1 MGKKLFVFFVL
12 SFMLI
17 AAVLFNPGCKS
28 SSEVTGTWPAK
39 NATVVISEFTSTAI
53 MDNSSS
59 MNHTSS
65 AKAEVEYHIEPTGN
79 SGPDYIYALK
89 VSLRETGGAPAAIT
103 AVDFTFLSGGS
114 SFGSFSAFVGSF
126 FGSKSISANGTLT
139 SETLD
144 ISSKGSY
151 PFADEIQVRVSY
163 SDSSGKTGSVEAW
176 VHN

>member
-12 SFMLI
+12 FFMLI
-17 AAVLFNPGCKS
+17 AVVLFNPGCKS

-53 MDNSSS
+53 RDNGST

-65 AKAEVEYHIEPTGN
+65 AKAEVEYHVEPTGDPVP
-79 SGPDYIYALK
+79 GYIYELK
-89 VSLRETGGAPAAIT
+89 VSLQETGGVPAKIT

-114 SFGSFSAFVGSF
+114 SFGSFSAFVGAF
-126 FGSKSISANGTLT
+126 FGSTSISANGTLT

-144 ISSKGSY
+144 ITSKGSY
-151 PFADEIQVRVSY
+151 PFAEEIQVKVSY
-163 SDSSGKTGSVEAW
+163 SDSSGKPGSVEAW